1 MLLEPRREKSP
12 GELVTRSSNQTF
24 LGFVACWNHL
34 EVSGSLDAIELN
46 AIEIVEIWLMEHGLI
61 FWGIILFLLST
72 LGIGVWA
79 ASRIKGDS
87 VNFIVAGRGLGLPL
101 AAATLM
107 AQSVDSNATLGN
119 TDLSAQFGFWAG
131 AALPVGLAL
140 CLFLTG
146 MFLAKP
152 MNRMGLIT
160 IPDFYRV
167 KYNRLVEVIAACIMS
182 VSFSFL
188 LAGNLVAGGYMFET
202 FLGTSYTAGITLL
215 AAMVLAYTASGG
227 LFAVAYTDFIQI
239 IIAFFGAIALLIYV
253 LINFG
258 IDITPGMG
266 PLALEQLTSV
276 GSGAAIN
283 WASIIALGFG
293 NMVAIDFM
301 ARIFAAESPE
311 TAQKACYIASLGT
324 LAVGIPFS
332 FIALASGSIFEQF
345 GIVPDGPVLF
355 ALLQNVVPAVLSLL
369 VLAAILSASL
379 STADGAILGTSS
391 VLAHNVLGIR
401 HATAHAP
408 QGGDRL
414 LLLTRLMA
422 GVITV
427 LGVFLGLR
435 VPQTGVLLLLAFDM
449 SFAGLVVPLIGGL
462 FWPKSTWQG
471 AIACIAVGSLSRL
484 IMFTLMPTMFGV
496 ENTLIYIPNPLFSS
510 TFDGFPTLISPILG
524 LVAFVVVSQVTYRR
538 PVNVESPEQELARRI
553 HAL

>member
-1 MLLEPRREKSP
+1 M
-12 GELVTRSSNQTF
+12 Q
-24 LGFVACWNHL
+24 
-34 EVSGSLDAIELN
+34 
-46 AIEIVEIWLMEHGLI
+46 HGIL
-61 FWGIILFLLST
+61 FWGIIVFLLGT

-79 ASRIKGDS
+79 SKQIKGDS
-87 VNFIVAGRGLGLPL
+87 VNFLVAGRGLALPL

-119 TDLSAQFGFWAG
+119 TDLSSEFGFWAG
-131 AALPVGLAL
+131 AALPVGLSL

-146 MFLAKP
+146 TFLAKP

-167 KYNRLVEVIAACIMS
+167 KYGRLVEVIAACIMS

-202 FLGTSYTAGITLL
+202 FLGTSYAGGITLL
-215 AAMVLAYTASGG
+215 AALVLAYTVSGG

-239 IIAFFGAIALLIYV
+239 IIAALGALALLAYV

-258 IDITPGMG
+258 LDIPAGMG

-276 GSGAAIN
+276 DAGAAIN

-301 ARIFAAESPE
+301 ARIFASESPE
-311 TAQKACYIASLGT
+311 TAQKACYIASAGT
-324 LAVGIPFS
+324 LIIGLPFS
-332 FIALASGSIFEQF
+332 IIALSAGSIFDRL
-345 GIVPDGPVLF
+345 GLTPDGPVLF
-355 ALLQNVVPAVLSLL
+355 TLLQNVVPVLLALL

-391 VLAHNVLGIR
+391 VLAHNVMGIR
-401 HATAHAP
+401 HATATHG
-408 QGGDRL
+408 QGGDKL
-414 LLLTRLMA
+414 LLITRLMA
-422 GVITV
+422 VVITAV
-427 LGVFLGLR
+427 GVFLGLR

-462 FWPKSTWQG
+462 FWPKATWQG

-484 IMFTLMPTMFGV
+484 IMFALMPTMFGV
-496 ENTLIYIPNPLFSS
+496 DNTLLYIPNSLMSS
-510 TFDGFPTLISPILG
+510 TFDGFPTLISPLLG
-524 LVAFVVVSQVTYRR
+524 LAAFVLVSQFTYR
-538 PVNVESPEQELARRI
+538 PPLAAEQQERELAASIR
-553 HAL
+553 AL